1 MTAQPEPPVD
11 VDFAALLDGADA
23 TAAPPTPLEKAVDAA
38 VEDSGPAGV
47 EQFRFRSLL
56 TAEQLASL
64 RAGAPALAA
73 KMVSD
78 LNTVVTF
85 GGPVMRRL
93 NDASAQLLDAQRG
106 IQVPEADQIVNDL
119 LRELDGFEKR
129 YRNVRL
135 EEAGKK
141 TRRLFRG
148 SRYTFTTMVRES
160 KPVADK
166 LDLAEVRIQ
175 EMENRLAENVTR
187 GQLLHQQSLEHVHAV
202 VGVLAALE
210 EVIDIVRA
218 DVAAASDTLA
228 AARASG
234 AGSVVWKDE
243 TVSTDAMGE
252 IHANLATALSE
263 VEKSWHDWRQQ
274 FFMGFAN
281 APSTRNLVMT
291 QFSLRR
297 RLATFR
303 TMGIPQ
309 ARQSLAMWQQA
320 ALAREGAELG
330 DAVQAGVNKI
340 VQQSFGATADA
351 VAHVASAAQA
361 PVITDETVWS
371 VVDSVRAQCRAI
383 VAADAAGRA
392 LRARNLT
399 ALEAGEVTIRDEF
412 AAAQDQLARNALGAA
427 AERAP
432 GAQAAAPQKN
442 DFLDGLT

>member
-1 MTAQPEPPVD
+1 MTSEPEPTVD

-23 TAAPPTPLEKAVDAA
+23 TAEPATPLETAVDAA
-38 VEDSGPAGV
+38 VGGGGPSAVGRF
-47 EQFRFRSLL
+47 QFRSLL
-56 TAEQLASL
+56 TDEQLASL

-73 KMVSD
+73 KMVDD
-78 LNTVVTF
+78 LNTVITF

-93 NDASAQLLDAQRG
+93 NDASTQLLDAQRD
-106 IQVPEADQIVNDL
+106 IEVPEAEQIVNDL
-119 LRELDGFEKR
+119 LRELDGFEKK

-135 EEAGKK
+135 EELAGKV
-141 TRRLFRG
+141 RRFFRSG
-148 SRYTFTTMVRES
+148 RYTFTTMVRES
-160 KPVADK
+160 KPIAEK
-166 LDLAEVRIQ
+166 LDMAEVKIL
-175 EMENRLAENVTR
+175 EMETRLGENVTR
-187 GQLLHQQSLEHVHAV
+187 GQLLHKQSLEHAHSV

-210 EVIDIVRA
+210 EVTDLVRA
-218 DVAAASDTLA
+218 DVDAATKQLD

-234 AGSVVWKDE
+234 AGSVEWKGQ
-243 TVSTDAMGE
+243 TLSTDALGE

-263 VEKSWHDWRQQ
+263 VEKAWHDWRQQ

-330 DAVQAGVNKI
+330 EAVQAGVNKI

-351 VAHVASAAQA
+351 VGRVADAAQA

-371 VVDSVRAQCRAI
+371 VVDSVREQCRAI
-383 VAADAAGRA
+383 VAADTAGRA
-392 LRARNLT
+392 LRARNLQ

-412 AAAQDQLARNALGAA
+412 AAAQNQLARNALGGR
-427 AERAP
+427 AEQPDEPSTGTAD
-432 GAQAAAPQKN
+432 
-442 DFLDGLT
+442 DFLDPLR